1 MTVSQSTIDASYQ
14 IKALVTCYFSFSVPV
29 HMFIE
34 KKFAT
39 STFASYH
46 EVSDHVVLIDQC

>member
-14 IKALVTCYFSFSVPV
+14 IQALVTCYFSFSVPV